1 MLERNVT
8 EPPAPEA
15 DGTSGPASLRTCGL
29 DSDTFADVSRLD
41 RFLLD
46 LAHGLVLPDPMR

>member
-1 MLERNVT
+1 MT
-8 EPPAPEA
+8 EPPEPEA
-15 DGTSGPASLRTCGL
+15 DGTSGPASLRTCGS
-29 DSDTFADVSRLD
+29 DSDAFADVSRLD